1 MDLVS
6 ILDEDDS
13 DKQYEKMTELSE
25 NIKLTN
31 V

>member
-6 ILDEDDS
+6 ILDEYDS